1 MHSVAS
7 NPITAA
13 VFAAL
18 TLLMS
23 GYIAYDALGRM
34 ADTGTLLVQ
43 AQGDL
48 ALDR

>member
-1 MHSVAS
+1 MRSLTPV
-7 NPITAA
+7 TAT

-23 GYIAYDALGRM
+23 GCIAYDATGRM
-34 ADTGTLLVQ
+34 ADSDTILVR